1 MADFS
6 RPRVAVIGAGH
17 RGRGWAALALSR
29 GWPVSLYD
37 PDSSILQRASVDVG
51 QRVRRLTDLGRAD
64 PLAAAGALD
73 SLRIGR
79 SLLHA
84 VGDAE
89 LVIDAMPLDLAGKQR
104 LLEQIEQVSR
114 AAAITVSMT
123 GTMASSALCAR
134 LRRPERHVV
143 AYALDPVEM
152 TPLVEVVPSPLTSPA
167 CTDLVCAW
175 FEELDRKTVVLKR
188 EVPGTATGRIL
199 AAVWRECIDLVLEG
213 VVDLEEVDR
222 LVSLGPAIEWA
233 AAGPHLTQVMGA
245 DARGIGVFLSEALQE
260 YERVW
265 GSLARWDTLTPED
278 RQRLIRLI
286 ERVYDDEP
294 SELRAER
301 DRFLGRLLRVI
312 EPDTKIKLAFE
323 ENPEAPGGNDA
334 GS

>member
-1 MADFS
+1 MADLD

-17 RGRGWAALALSR
+17 RGRGWTALALSR

-37 PDSSILQRASVDVG
+37 LDSALLQRARMDVG

-64 PLAAAGALD
+64 PLAAAGVLD

-89 LVIDAMPLDLAGKQR
+89 LVLDAMPLDLAGKQR
-104 LLEQIEQVSR
+104 LVEQIEQVSR

-123 GTMASSALCAR
+123 GNTASSALCAR

-152 TPLVEVVPSPLTSPA
+152 TPLVEIVPSPLTDPA
-167 CTDLVCAW
+167 CIELVCAW
-175 FEELDRKTVVLKR
+175 FEELDRKTVVLKK
-188 EVPGTATGRIL
+188 EVPGNATGRIL

-213 VVDLEEVDR
+213 VVDLADVDR

-245 DARGIGVFLSEALQE
+245 GARGTGVFLSEALQE

-265 GSLARWDTLTPED
+265 GSLARWESLSGED

-286 ERVYDDEP
+286 ERAYDDEP

-301 DRFLGRLLRVI
+301 DRFLARLLRVI
-312 EPDTKIKLAFE
+312 EPRTDIELAFE
-323 ENPEAPGGNDA
+323 ENPDTPPSTDGAP
-334 GS
+334 